1 MEIIKFFVHGNGG
14 FKGFVLIVNLFFNVL
29 LVDYFYFNKNINF
42 CQIKIFLLFFVI
54 ILGMNSQKAIIQYL
68 IDFLDYSEVEKGLSS
83 KTQENYTRFLRKFF
97 LWLKEAKLE
106 ALKPSELTPDHVWQY
121 KVYLSRHIDPRT
133 RRTLKKTTQNYYLIA
148 LRSLLEF
155 FVEKDISSLPP
166 SKVKLAK
173 DKADKEIKFLN
184 LEQLKRLLESP
195 SAGTIIGLR
204 DRSILET
211 LFSTGLRV
219 AELAALNRDQ
229 LRIKDETR
237 DLEIA
242 VIGKGSKIR
251 TVYFSSRA
259 IKSLGV
265 YLKGRKDMDDAL
277 FINYKRGAAATDS
290 SRRLTVKSI
299 EDIVKKYVII
309 SGLPVMATP
318 HTLRHSFATDLLNNG
333 VDLRTVQEFLGHSN
347 IATTQ
352 IYTHVT
358 NKQLRDIHRKV
369 HEGRNL

>member
-1 MEIIKFFVHGNGG
+1 MDKNKEIIK
-14 FKGFVLIVNLFFNVL
+14 
-29 LVDYFYFNKNINF
+29 
-42 CQIKIFLLFFVI
+42 
-54 ILGMNSQKAIIQYL
+54 YL
-68 IDFLDYSEVEKGLSS
+68 IDFLDFCEIEKGLSS

-97 LWLKEAKLE
+97 VWLKDTGN
-106 ALKPSELTPDHVWQY
+106 SSLTPLKLTAEHVWQY

-133 RRTLKKTTQNYYLIA
+133 KKTLKKTTQNYYLIA
-148 LRSLLEF
+148 LRSLLNF
-155 FVEKDISSLPP
+155 FVEKDIATLPP
-166 SKVKLAK
+166 SKIKLAK
-173 DKADKEIKFLN
+173 DRADKEIKFLS

-195 SAGTIIGLR
+195 SASTIIGLR
-204 DRSILET
+204 DRALLET

-229 LRIKDETR
+229 LRIKDDTQ

-242 VIGKGSKIR
+242 VVGKGGKIR
-251 TVYFSSRA
+251 TVYFSNRA
-259 IKSLGV
+259 IKALRIYS
-265 YLKGRKDMDDAL
+265 RERHDMDEAL
-277 FINYKRGAAATDS
+277 FINYKRGSAQTNA
-290 SRRLTVKSI
+290 SRRLTVKSM

-309 SGLPVMATP
+309 AGLPVMATP

-369 HEGRNL
+369 HKDRNF

>member
-1 MEIIKFFVHGNGG
+1 MEK
-14 FKGFVLIVNLFFNVL
+14 
-29 LVDYFYFNKNINF
+29 NKTIP
-42 CQIKIFLLFFVI
+42 
-54 ILGMNSQKAIIQYL
+54 GHL
-68 IDFLDYSEVEKGLSS
+68 IDFLDYCEIEKGLSS

-97 LWLKEAKLE
+97 VWLKDNNLSSLSPDK
-106 ALKPSELTPDHVWQY
+106 LTPDHIWKY
-121 KVYLSRHIDPRT
+121 KVYLSRHIDPKSKK
-133 RRTLKKTTQNYYLIA
+133 TLKKTTQNYYLIA

-155 FVEKDISSLPP
+155 FVEKDIASLPP

-184 LEQLKRLLESP
+184 LEQLSRLL
-195 SAGTIIGLR
+195 SAPDIKTIIGLR
-204 DRSILET
+204 DRALLET
-211 LFSTGLRV
+211 LFSSGLRV

-237 DLEIA
+237 DLEIS
-242 VIGKGSKIR
+242 VVGKGLKIR
-251 TVYFSSRA
+251 TIYFSSRA
-259 IKSLGV
+259 VKALRS
-265 YLKGRKDMDDAL
+265 YLEQRKDLDDAL
-277 FINYKRGAAATDS
+277 FINYKRGSAKSDV

-309 SGLPVMATP
+309 TGLPVMATP
-318 HTLRHSFATDLLNNG
+318 HTLRHSFATDLLNQG

-369 HEGRNL
+369 HENRDI